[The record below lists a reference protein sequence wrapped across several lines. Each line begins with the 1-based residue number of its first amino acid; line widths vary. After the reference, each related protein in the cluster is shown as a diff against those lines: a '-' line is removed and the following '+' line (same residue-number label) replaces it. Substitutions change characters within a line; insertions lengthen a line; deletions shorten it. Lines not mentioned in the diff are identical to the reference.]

1 MSNNQEPWW
10 TPGNNLVPKA
20 LADHNE
26 NSSWVSGSE
35 RSRNYRWMVKLIRSS
50 VLKASAVD
58 CRSIS
63 SIDTPSAPRLTH
75 DRHLGGHSVGS
86 RPTFDR
92 CICVGRHSPGYR
104 LSTLGF
110 LWVFE
115 IVVFFVTYTQE
126 KIYIQKFLSKF
137 YDRFSQSTGLYRSR
151 FGWMTFLY
159 SLPNH

>member
-63 SIDTPSAPRLTH
+63 SIDTPSAPR
-75 DRHLGGHSVGS
+75 HLGTSVDTRSTPRWTFGRES
-86 RPTFDR
+86 TNFQSLHMRRSTRARISTIDFRLPVSIWNRRFFRYIHTRENIYTKVPVKVLWSVQSKYRP
-92 CICVGRHSPGYR
+92 I
-104 LSTLGF
+104 
-110 LWVFE
+110 
-115 IVVFFVTYTQE
+115 QE
-126 KIYIQKFLSKF
+126 SV
-137 YDRFSQSTGLYRSR
+137 
-151 FGWMTFLY
+151 
-159 SLPNH
+159 